1 MKITTLVDN
10 TRLDNRKGLTVERGL
25 SQHIETEKL
34 KVLFYMGS
42 GDTFCKNAP
51 LLGVNRSR

>member
-25 SQHIETEKL
+25 SLHIETEKL
-34 KVLFYMGS
+34 KILFDMGS